1 MDGWNSKTRSL
12 RLLRTH
18 LVGLS
23 CGRSIV
29 RSFFGILLLVS
40 LGAAD
45 VRAGLQIAD
54 SKEEQVSV
62 WRASGSAADPAMSE
76 SDLQSDPADGNQT
89 PILVPLPAP
98 LIGAASGLLI
108 VFLLRKRV
116 IRG

>member
-1 MDGWNSKTRSL
+1 MNGLNSKTKLL
-12 RLLRTH
+12 RFLRTH
-18 LVGLS
+18 LVALS
-23 CGRSIV
+23 CGRYIV
-29 RSFFGILLLVS
+29 PSLLGILLVVG

-54 SKEEQVSV
+54 SNEEQASA
-62 WRASGSAADPAMSE
+62 WRASVSGVDPAMSE
-76 SDLQSDPADGNQT
+76 SDLQSDPADGNQA